1 MTPQTGGPR
10 WADAL
15 HVHDYVERLNGL
27 RRWCLARALLVLSLT
42 CATGLVLQAASAA
55 ASTVKWRGNFDDCAV
70 PGQWDLYQNVVGT
83 ISVERNTVFEGG
95 CAARVVQ
102 GPTSAQYRVELQ
114 SHKLAKGGMPVPSE
128 VWYRLRYFPI
138 SLSPPTAGTRTAH
151 FNQFRN
157 DTPCYTGGIDADPAG
172 AYPDRWKL
180 AVVSGSGCGSVT
192 RYDLGPIRYRVW
204 NTILLHYKWSRAS
217 DGFVEAWVDG
227 VRKLNKISRATTNG
241 SATRIFFRVG
251 IYAASH
257 PGTTQYITDDAA
269 VMYP

>member
-1 MTPQTGGPR
+1 MPPLTGGPR

-15 HVHDYVERLNGL
+15 HVHDCVERRDG
-27 RRWCLARALLVLSLT
+27 RRRRCLARALLVLSLT
-42 CATGLVLQAASAA
+42 CAAGLVLQAASAA
-55 ASTVKWRGNFDDCAV
+55 ATTVKWSGTLNDCAI
-70 PGQWDLYQNVVGT
+70 PGQWDSYFREIGT
-83 ISVERNTVFEGG
+83 ISVERGTVFEGA
-95 CAARVVQ
+95 CAARIVQ

-114 SHKLAKGGMPVPSE
+114 SYNQAKGGMRVPSE
-128 VWYRLRYFPI
+128 AWYRLRYFPI

-157 DTPCYTGGIDADPAG
+157 DTSCYTGGIDADPAG

-180 AVVSGSGCGSVT
+180 AVVSGWGCGSVT
-192 RYDLGPIRYRVW
+192 RYDLGTIRYGVW

-241 SATRIFFRVG
+241 SATKIYFRVG
-251 IYAASH
+251 IYSASH